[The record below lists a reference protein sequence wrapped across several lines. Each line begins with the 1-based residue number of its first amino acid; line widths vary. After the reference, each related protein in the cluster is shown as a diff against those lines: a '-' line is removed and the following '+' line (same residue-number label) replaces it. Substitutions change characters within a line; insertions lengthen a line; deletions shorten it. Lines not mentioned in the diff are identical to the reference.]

1 MIRRGAVIDLP
12 QITKV
17 RTSVRENHMSVED
30 LDARGITHE
39 TIALRMNNG
48 NLGVWVAEDEN
59 LIVAFSMADKTDGNI
74 FALFTLP
81 GQEGKGYGNALLAEC
96 EIWLKQNG
104 LPKANLDTARGTT
117 AHRFY
122 LKRGWIEVTS
132 KSGNGESTILE
143 KQL

>member
-1 MIRRGAVIDLP
+1 V
-12 QITKV
+12 V
-17 RTSVRENHMSVED
+17 
-30 LDARGITHE
+30 
-39 TIALRMNNG
+39 
-48 NLGVWVAEDEN
+48 EDEN

-74 FALFTLP
+74 FALITLP

-96 EIWLKQNG
+96 EVWLKQNG

-132 KSGNGESTILE
+132 KSGNGKSAILE